1 MSFGRV
7 NALSNRKKKVKRS
20 QKWFRSLWTL
30 FFASIGVLSTQPYFS
45 YADIPHDKKKKKRNL
60 QRNALMTFKSETPR
74 MLKIVKCFIA
84 CTQQPKRCK
93 PSPSRSMHSLLKQ
106 RNSHDILQLIRYSLQ
121 TPQHTNICT
130 IFWGMTPASE
140 EITITGK
147 LHYWE
152 AMQTDAHSI
161 LCVNACA

>member
-1 MSFGRV
+1 MHFQTE
-7 NALSNRKKKVKRS
+7 KKKSKKITKMISVTLDFIFCVYRS
-20 QKWFRSLWTL
+20 IIYTTLLLIRGHTPWQK
-30 FFASIGVLSTQPYFS
+30 
-45 YADIPHDKKKKKRNL
+45 KEKKKKRNL